1 MIITI
6 TLLLSFLVALNFI
19 LLVFSCNKTTKK
31 VSPQKPTIIKV
42 AKPQTQTKRLTTR
55 RLAPTGS

>member
-19 LLVFSCNKTTKK
+19 LLIFSCNKATKI
-31 VSPQKPTIIKV
+31 VSQQKSTFIKV

-55 RLAPTGS
+55 QLAPTGS

>member
-6 TLLLSFLVALNFI
+6 TLVLSFLVALNFI
-19 LLVFSCNKTTKK
+19 LLIFSCNKGTRIVTQ
-31 VSPQKPTIIKV
+31 QKPTVIKV
-42 AKPQTQTKRLTTR
+42 AKPQTTTKHLTTR